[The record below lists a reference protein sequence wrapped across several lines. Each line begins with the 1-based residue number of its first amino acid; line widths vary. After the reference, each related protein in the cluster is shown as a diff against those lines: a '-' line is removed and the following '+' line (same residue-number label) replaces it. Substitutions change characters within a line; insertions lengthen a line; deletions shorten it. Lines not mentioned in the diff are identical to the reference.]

1 MGTKRDG
8 VSLVH
13 CVSAVDAMPAKKTTF
28 TGATIDRLAAD
39 GGYEQLT
46 LYLLTGTWTDGS
58 FAFAIND
65 SPDGSTWT
73 AVAQQYLIPEG
84 VPSSGFNAIT
94 SSGTA
99 VPQKVGYIG
108 SQRYV
113 QVVCTVTGSPATGC
127 QLDIVGILGGARY
140 NPTTA

>member
-1 MGTKRDG
+1 MRDN
-8 VSLVH
+8 VDRIH
-13 CVSAVDAMPAKKTTF
+13 AVSALDAMPAKKLTF
-28 TGATIDRLAAD
+28 TSATIDRLAAD
-39 GGYEQLT
+39 GGYDSLT
-46 LYLLTGTWTDGS
+46 LYLLAGTWTDGS

-73 AVAQQYLIPEG
+73 AVTDTNL
-84 VPSSGFNAIT
+84 VPQPNTGFAAVT

-99 VPQKVGYIG
+99 VNQKVGYIG
-108 SQRYV
+108 GQRYV

-127 QLDIVGILGGARY
+127 QMDLIGILGDARN

>member
-1 MGTKRDG
+1 MRDN
-8 VSLVH
+8 VDRIH
-13 CVSAVDAMPAKKTTF
+13 AVSAVDAMPAKKTTF
-28 TGATIDRLAAD
+28 TGATIDRMAAD
-39 GGYEQLT
+39 GGYESLT
-46 LYLLTGTWTDGS
+46 LYLLTGTWTDGT

-73 AVAQQYLIPEG
+73 AVTAVNE
-84 VPSSGFNAIT
+84 VPQPNTGFANIT

-108 SQRYV
+108 GQRYV

-127 QLDIVGILGGARY
+127 QLDIVAILGDARN